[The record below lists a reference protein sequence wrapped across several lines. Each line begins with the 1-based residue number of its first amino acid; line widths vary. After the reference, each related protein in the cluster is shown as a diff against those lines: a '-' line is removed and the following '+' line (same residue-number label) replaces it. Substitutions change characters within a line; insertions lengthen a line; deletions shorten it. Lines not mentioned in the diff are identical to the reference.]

1 MHATCTAAVI
11 MIAQEEPIDSAMFYD
26 ARMGVSMY
34 GGMFN
39 PLTQLPFPTYYAF
52 MAFNELYRLGTE
64 VGYELTDSDGIYAL
78 AASNGKRG
86 AIMLANP
93 SENDVPL
100 KLNFEGEIY
109 ECKVISETRNLSPM
123 GYAKPTVIESGTTL
137 LITVDL

>member
-1 MHATCTAAVI
+1 MCV
-11 MIAQEEPIDSAMFYD
+11 AQEEPIDSAMFYD

-64 VGYELTDSDGIYAL
+64 VEHSLTDVGGIYAL

-86 AIMLANP
+86 AIMIANP
-93 SENDVPL
+93 TENDVPL
-100 KLNFEGEIY
+100 ELHAEGEIY
-109 ECKVISETRNLSPM
+109 ECKIIAPERNLSPM
-123 GYAKPTVIESGTTL
+123 GAALPRAIPSGTVL
-137 LITVDL
+137 VITVDIK